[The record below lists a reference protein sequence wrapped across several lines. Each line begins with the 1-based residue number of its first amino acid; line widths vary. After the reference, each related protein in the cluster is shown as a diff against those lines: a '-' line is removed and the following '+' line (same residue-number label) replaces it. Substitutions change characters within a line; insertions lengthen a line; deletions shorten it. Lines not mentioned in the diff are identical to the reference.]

1 LVSKPLER
9 FLGLALKPVMI
20 VSPSL
25 TSKSVAIVSF
35 SLALKPVA
43 QVSGLGLKI
52 ITMFFLVWVSKPS
65 SLRFVG
71 YTTKSMR

>member
-52 ITMFFLVWVSKPS
+52 ITMFF
-65 SLRFVG
+65 
-71 YTTKSMR
+71 